1 MKKLLLVLI
10 ALWLTTS
17 VEAQWVQ
24 SYNKPVKTFLKSSGS
39 KIYMGSTPGVH
50 RSTNDGVSWVRV
62 DRDSIPFSVNSII
75 YTINGVSL
83 LAGTSNG
90 VYKST
95 NDSTWTKVGLNGKDV
110 LSLYY
115 ASAVWAGTT
124 NGLYK
129 STDDGASWSSIA
141 QLPGLRINDIW
152 DNQLATNQG
161 LYRTTNNGAVW
172 FVDSIVGSTY
182 NCNYVKWWGGLVVGH
197 STGFLINRTG
207 TWFNQQIGKS
217 TCFTQLNSSD
227 RALVGSDTWG
237 VVLLYWYNGTLQT
250 KVVNQG
256 IPTTQITALQ
266 GWENQA
272 YVFAGTSQ
280 NVYRAPQ
287 AYVPVEQIS
296 SEVPSKYVLL
306 QNYPNPFNN
315 QTEIVY
321 TIKNK
326 SHVRLNVYDVVG
338 KLVVKLVNEVHSPG
352 TYSVSWNANEFSS
365 GTYFYEISTS
375 EYKETKRMVLTK

>member
-1 MKKLLLVLI
+1 MKKFILVLI

-39 KIYMGSTPGVH
+39 KIYMGSTPGVY
-50 RSTNDGVSWVRV
+50 RSTNDGVSWTRV

-129 STDDGASWSSIA
+129 STDDGATWSSIA

-172 FVDSIVGSTY
+172 FVDSIVGVTY
-182 NCNYVKWWGGLVVGH
+182 NCNYVKWWYGLVVGH
-197 STGFLINRTG
+197 ATGFLINRNG
-207 TWFNQQIGKS
+207 IWFNQQIGKS
-217 TCFTQLNSSD
+217 ACFTQLNSSD

-287 AYVPVEQIS
+287 SYVPVEQIS
-296 SEVPSKYVLL
+296 SEVPGKYTLA
-306 QNYPNPFNN
+306 QNYPNPFNAS
-315 QTEIVY
+315 TEIVY
-321 TIKNK
+321 TIKSK
-326 SHVRLNVYDVVG
+326 SHVRLNVYDALGKRVVT
-338 KLVVKLVNEVHSPG
+338 LVNEVHIPG
-352 TYSVSWNANEFSS
+352 VYSVNWNANEFSS
-365 GTYFYEISTS
+365 GTYFYEITTG
-375 EYKETKRMVLTK
+375 EYKETKRMILTK